1 MSEYAWTRA
10 APALR
15 GLVSEYSGYRWSGAP
30 GLHHGLPSTHLTLVI
45 CLSGTLDFTGPRPA
59 SLVSAVG
66 GLHDEPVVMAHQ
78 GLQHGLQLNVTWQ
91 GARTLLGLP
100 AGELAG
106 AVVDL
111 ADLLGG
117 RADELVERL
126 AAAPTWRHR
135 FRLLDATL
143 SGLADGGDREP
154 SPEVVRAWERL
165 TETAG
170 NLPIGAL
177 AREVGW
183 SRRHLNNRFRHEIGL
198 SPKTAARVIRFECA
212 RRLLRAPSR
221 PPLAEAA
228 ARCGY
233 ADQAHLA
240 RDFRAL
246 AGLTATQWLAEFPSV
261 QDVTAALPDDGS
273 HDADRRR

>member
-1 MSEYAWTRA
+1 MAEYARTRA
-10 APALR
+10 APPLR
-15 GLVSEYSGYRWSGAP
+15 GLVAGYSGYRWSGAP
-30 GLHHGLPSTHLTLVI
+30 GLHHGVPSTHLTLVI
-45 CLSGTLDFTGPRPA
+45 CLSGKLDFIGPRPA
-59 SLVSAVG
+59 SLTSAVG
-66 GLHDEPVVMAHQ
+66 GLHDAPVVMSHQ
-78 GLQHGLQLNVTWQ
+78 GLQHGVQLDVTWR

-106 AVVDL
+106 DVADM
-111 ADLLGG
+111 ADLVGG
-117 RADELVERL
+117 RAGELVERL

-135 FRLLDATL
+135 FRLLDAML
-143 SGLADGGDREP
+143 SDLAGDGRREP
-154 SPEVVRAWERL
+154 PPEVAQAWQRL

-177 AREVGW
+177 AQEVGW
-183 SRRHLNNRFRHEIGL
+183 SRRHLNTRFQREIGL
-198 SPKTAARVIRFECA
+198 SPKTAARVIRFERA
-212 RRLLRAPSR
+212 RSLLRSPSR
-221 PPLAEAA
+221 APLAEAA

-233 ADQAHLA
+233 VDQAHLA

-261 QDVTAALPDDGS
+261 QDAGAALPDDGT